1 MRQPCREWKVAGACT
16 FGARC
21 KFLHSGAAVACL
33 ADFTSEQCKVEVTSV
48 SQPLITSAS
57 GSLIHLAPLDVHK
70 WSALLSEHKVDFRVE
85 FYKRL
90 LLALLQPM
98 FPHLAAEVAS
108 SFNTRECSYIF
119 DDLTSWD
126 LDVFEQSVRPRLAR
140 IISVR
145 AAQDAG
151 FARLARMCYIECNGP
166 SLQNAPFGQ
175 ADACSR
181 TAEYW
186 SCAFCAFVNESTG
199 EQKKCSSCASSL
211 QYLKHHLHFAA
222 KARVPPSASSELQ
235 PEQAMKAM
243 RKLEKKLNQVTRVQN
258 GTSIAF

>member
-1 MRQPCREWKVAGACT
+1 MSLKQPCREWKVGGACT

-21 KFLHSGAAVACL
+21 KFLHSGTAVACL
-33 ADFTSEQCKVEVTSV
+33 ADFTSEQCKIEVTNV

-57 GSLIHLAPLDVHK
+57 GSLIHLAPFDVHK

-90 LLALLQPM
+90 LLAMLQPM

-108 SFNTRECSYIF
+108 SFDTHECFHIF

-126 LDVFEQSVRPRLAR
+126 LGFFEQSVRQRLAQ

-166 SLQNAPFGQ
+166 SFQNAPVGQ
-175 ADACSR
+175 TDACCR

-199 EQKKCSSCASSL
+199 EQKTCSSCASSL
-211 QYLKHHLHFAA
+211 LNFAA
-222 KARVPPSASSELQ
+222 KARVLPSATSELQ
-235 PEQAMKAM
+235 PEQAVKAM
-243 RKLEKKLNQVTRVQN
+243 RKLEKKRNQVQTLVQN
-258 GTSIAF
+258 GASIAF